1 MSVFISG
8 VSNKQTQ
15 RGYKQPIQVL
25 YWSLVWWNLSD
36 NPLSERLDPVIVVK
50 PDSSTYLFSC
60 LTGGP
65 LLTAVVICIEQY
77 LHHVTHRHGFILSAM
92 ERIQFPS

>member
-1 MSVFISG
+1 MSVFIPG

-36 NPLSERLDPVIVVK
+36 NPLSERLDPVMLSSQTVRPIYSVV
-50 PDSSTYLFSC
+50 
-60 LTGGP
+60 
-65 LLTAVVICIEQY
+65 
-77 LHHVTHRHGFILSAM
+77 
-92 ERIQFPS
+92 